1 MARRKLIWA
10 RMPRATTTVT
20 RVDGTAGGAIESQD
34 LLADFRTRAGIVTG
48 PVGLTVM
55 RIRMFIQWTAES
67 TDNDGASINANGLYY
82 GIKVMEWNDLVLQEA
97 TEVPARGPMLAP
109 HDDWMCWGMVNTKGA
124 WGAPATEPVLFGWA
138 EVDVRSM
145 RKVDELGQTLGL
157 QVQTTLPTAG
167 STPQVLTTTSVLLA
181 LP

>member
-10 RMPRATTTVT
+10 RMPRATTTLT
-20 RVDGTAGGAIESQD
+20 RVNGSTGGGIETQD
-34 LLADFRTRAGIVTG
+34 LLSDFRSMMGLTAG

-55 RIRMFIQWTAES
+55 RIRMFIEWRA
-67 TDNDGASINANGLYY
+67 DPVNDSVSIQANGLYY
-82 GIKVMEWNDLVLQEA
+82 GIKVMDYADTVLQEA

-109 HDDWMCWGMVNTKGA
+109 HDDWMCWGQVNSKSAFLTSTNVNQYA
-124 WGAPATEPVLFGWA
+124 GWS

-145 RKVDELGQTLGL
+145 RKIDELGQTLGL
-157 QVQTTLPTAG
+157 QVQSTLPTAG
-167 STPQVLTTTSVLLA
+167 ATPTVLTTTSVLLA

>member
-20 RVDGTAGGAIESQD
+20 RLDGTAGGAIESQD
-34 LLADFRTRAGIVTG
+34 LLADFRTRAGITAG

-55 RIRMFIQWTAES
+55 RIRMYIEWRADTA
-67 TDNDGASINANGLYY
+67 NDGISIAANGLYY
-82 GIKVMEWNDLVLQEA
+82 GIKVMDWGDLTLQEA
-97 TEVPARGPMLAP
+97 TEVPARGPMLSP
-109 HDDWMCWGMVNTKGA
+109 HDDWMAWGQVNTKFAYRAG
-124 WGAPATEPVLFGWA
+124 GTTDQYSGWS

-157 QVQTTLPTAG
+157 QVQTTLPTSGAVP
-167 STPQVLTTTSVLLA
+167 TVLTTTSVLLA